1 VPTAGKPLSSLA
13 DTAVGFGARFLWRV
27 GRSEREKTMMRTF
40 IIVTISA
47 ATLFSS
53 EAFTQEPSQGTA
65 SIPDF
70 SGVWGSPYL
79 YGIEP
84 PPSGPGPVVNKSRQ
98 RQTLDVDGRPLPA
111 ANAPLVSDAR
121 RLVGDYTNPILKPE
135 AAEVVKKHAE
145 MSLAGM
151 GYPSPRNQCWP
162 QGVPFIF
169 TNDAVQLLQQPD
181 KITMLYDEDH
191 EVRRVRMN
199 QPHPAQV
206 SPSWY
211 GDSVGHYEGDT
222 LVIDTVGFKI
232 GPFSAVDQ
240 YATPFTQALHVVE
253 RYRLIAYEAAKEAW
267 ERGGKENV
275 RGGAIGETWAPD
287 PNYKGKALQLQF
299 TVEDKGVFTT
309 AWFATKTYRRVFRDW
324 PENVCAENP
333 HKYNTEKDAAVPTA
347 DKPDF

>member
-1 VPTAGKPLSSLA
+1 
-13 DTAVGFGARFLWRV
+13 
-27 GRSEREKTMMRTF
+27 MIRTL
-40 IIVTISA
+40 IIATTSA
-47 ATLFSS
+47 AALCSS
-53 EAFTQEPSQGTA
+53 SAFTQERGQGPA
-65 SIPDF
+65 SIPNF
-70 SGVWGSPYL
+70 SGVWGNPYL

-84 PPSGPGPVVNKSRQ
+84 PLSGPGPVVNKVRQ
-98 RQTLDVDGRPLPA
+98 RQRGDVDGRPLPPSD
-111 ANAPLVSDAR
+111 APLVSEAR
-121 RLVGDYTNPILKPE
+121 QLVGDYTNPILNPA
-135 AAEVVKKHAE
+135 AAEVVKKHGE
-145 MSLAGM
+145 MSLAGI

-181 KITMLYDEDH
+181 SITMLYDEDH
-191 EVRRVRMN
+191 EVRRVRMK

-206 SPSWY
+206 TPSWY

-240 YATPFTQALHVVE
+240 YGTPFTQALHVVE
-253 RYRLIAYEAAKEAW
+253 RYRLINYEVAKEAW

-287 PNYKGKALQLQF
+287 PNYKGKALQLEF

-309 AWFATKTYRRVFRDW
+309 VWSATKTYRRIFRDW

-333 HKYNTEKDAAVPTA
+333 HKYGTEKDPAVPIA
-347 DKPDF
+347 EKPDF